1 MSFLKD
7 LVGIA
12 APIVGN
18 VIGGPV
24 GGAIGSAI
32 GGLAASGGRSGERAT
47 AQATEQQLAAIKEAQ
62 DRINLGAETSQGF
75 FEPLSQ
81 VGQRGVDLSGFLADP
96 NAQAQLAQNN
106 PLFQLGLQNLNQQTN
121 KSAASRGRLTAGDTL
136 MQLQN
141 NATLAAQPLIDR
153 QRQDILNLLNLGQNV
168 AGQQAN
174 IEGNASRAIAEL
186 LTGGGATQ
194 AAGTIAGENAATA
207 RRGNI
212 FDIGSQLFGNQDV
225 QNAIGNL
232 GLGSLFGGGSS
243 TPATTSRFG
252 TGPMF

>member
-12 APIVGN
+12 AP
-18 VIGGPV
+18 VIGSAFGPV

-32 GGLAASGGRSGERAT
+32 GGAVAGGGRSGERAT
-47 AQATEQQLAAIKEAQ
+47 QQATAQQLAAIKEAQ

-75 FEPLSQ
+75 FEPFAG
-81 VGQRGVDLSGFLADP
+81 VGQRAVDLSSFLADP
-96 NAQAQLAQNN
+96 NAQADFAQNN
-106 PLFQLGLQNLNQQTN
+106 PLFQLGLQNLNEQTQ

-136 MQLQN
+136 MQLQD

-153 QRQDILNLLNLGQNV
+153 QRQDILNLLNLGQGV

-174 IEGNASRAIAEL
+174 IEGNASRAIADL
-186 LTGGGATQ
+186 MTGGGATQ

-225 QNAIGNL
+225 QNSIG
-232 GLGSLFGGGSS
+232 GLFNGLFGSNS
-243 TPATTSRFG
+243 TVSAPTTSRFG

>member
-12 APIVGN
+12 AP
-18 VIGGPV
+18 VIGSAFGPV
-24 GGAIGSAI
+24 GGAIGSAV
-32 GGLAASGGRSGERAT
+32 GGAIAGGGRGDERAAGRAT
-47 AQATEQQLAAIKEAQ
+47 AQQLEQIQNAQ

-75 FEPLSQ
+75 FEPYSQ
-81 VGQRGVDLSGFLADP
+81 VGQRGVDLAGFLGDP
-96 NAQAQLAQNN
+96 NAQAQFAQNN
-106 PLFQLGLQNLNQQTN
+106 PLFQLGLDNLNTQTN

-153 QRQDILNLLNLGQNV
+153 QRQDILNLLNFGQGI
-168 AGQQAN
+168 AGQQSN
-174 IEGNASRAIAEL
+174 VETNASRAISDL
-186 LTGGGATQ
+186 MTGAGATQ
-194 AAGTIAGENAATA
+194 AAGTIAGQNAANA

-225 QNAIGNL
+225 QNAIG
-232 GLGSLFGGGSS
+232 GFDFGSLFGGNNS
-243 TPATTSRFG
+243 G
-252 TGPMF
+252 TYNNAPSGPMF